1 MTDSKLLD
9 SSIWLEYLIHGKYK
23 EIIETQ
29 ETLYISSLSLF
40 EIKRKLTRDK
50 FNEIQ
55 IIKALEYVKK
65 RTLIILV
72 SAEISEKAVELS
84 LQHTLGAMDALI
96 YASALIQQAIL
107 LTCDNDFR
115 ALKEV
120 TILN

>member
-50 FNEIQ
+50 FNEIE

-72 SAEISEKAVELS
+72 SAEISETAVELS

>member
-1 MTDSKLLD
+1 MTDSKVLD

-50 FNEIQ
+50 FNEIE

-72 SAEISEKAVELS
+72 SAEISETAVELS

-96 YASALIQQAIL
+96 YASAIIQQAIL

-115 ALKEV
+115 QLKEV

>member
-9 SSIWLEYLIHGKYK
+9 SSVWLEYLIHGKYK
-23 EIIETQ
+23 ELIETQ
-29 ETLYISSLSLF
+29 EILYLSSLSLF

-50 FNEIQ
+50 FNEKE

-65 RTLIILV
+65 RTLLVLV

-84 LQHTLGAMDALI
+84 LQHELGAMDALI
-96 YASALIQQAIL
+96 YASAIIQQAIL

-115 ALKEV
+115 NLSNV

>member
-50 FNEIQ
+50 FNEIE

-72 SAEISEKAVELS
+72 SAEISETAVELS

-96 YASALIQQAIL
+96 YASAIIQQAIL

-115 ALKEV
+115 QLKEV

>member
-96 YASALIQQAIL
+96 YASAIIQQAIL

>member
-65 RTLIILV
+65 RTLIIRV